1 LTSSIYRKRVRLFLS
16 LMAAGLVLGCS
27 DADPFEPTRMN
38 QPARILPE
46 TQTSAAVKNL
56 PAPKRK
62 MTLAVY
68 EFPDLTGQHKPS
80 ENFAEFSRA
89 VTQGADAILVDVL
102 TKAGRGEW
110 FDVVERRGLTNI
122 LRERQIIQA
131 TRQEHEGEAA
141 QPLNPLTFAGVQI
154 EGGVV
159 AYESNLRTGGLGARY
174 LGIGAHTEYREDYV
188 TVNLRLVS
196 VSSGR
201 VLHSVTTTKQ
211 VYSALVQANVFRFVS
226 SDSLLEIDAG
236 YTRNS
241 PPQFALR
248 EAIEL
253 GVFALVLEGR
263 EQGLWEFRNPNEGL
277 RAMQTYRKRNPNLSE
292 PATPVVVSRDDL
304 SEAFAP
310 IPLSEVDERW
320 LDQPDTGEDR
330 ARLAAIRP
338 VARSAAPAETDS
350 ADDAIRSAGAE
361 VELAEVSI
369 ELAEVR

>member
-1 LTSSIYRKRVRLFLS
+1 MFRKQARLALAVMLAGT
-16 LMAAGLVLGCS
+16 LMGCAGK
-27 DADPFEPTRMN
+27 DPFEPGRN
-38 QPARILPE
+38 DVPARILPE
-46 TQTSAAVKNL
+46 TQTSAALKGL

-131 TRQEHEGEAA
+131 TRQEHEGEEAK
-141 QPLNPLTFAGVQI
+141 PLNPLTFAGVLI

-174 LGIGAHTEYREDYV
+174 LGIGGHTEYREDYV

-211 VYSALVQANVFRFVS
+211 VYSTLVQANVFRFVS
-226 SDSLLEIDAG
+226 SDALLEIDAG

-253 GVFALVLEGR
+253 GVFAMVLEGR
-263 EQGLWEFRNPNEGL
+263 EQGLWDFKNPARGVQ
-277 RAMQTYRKRNPNLSE
+277 AMQTYIQRNPNL
-292 PATPVVVSRDDL
+292 ADGDTPVVVSRDDRA
-304 SEAFAP
+304 SAFDP
-310 IPLSEVDERW
+310 IPLAQVDERW
-320 LDQPDTGEDR
+320 LDQPDMGESR
-330 ARLAAIRP
+330 ASLAAVRP
-338 VARSAAPAETDS
+338 VARGNRMADTDVPDAEADTDTP
-350 ADDAIRSAGAE
+350 DEIVEITEAG
-361 VELAEVSI
+361 VDLAE
-369 ELAEVR
+369 LR

>member
-1 LTSSIYRKRVRLFLS
+1 
-16 LMAAGLVLGCS
+16 MGC
-27 DADPFEPTRMN
+27 ANTDPFE
-38 QPARILPE
+38 QSQKDVPAKILPE
-46 TQTSAAVKNL
+46 TQTSAALKSI

-131 TRQEHEGEAA
+131 TRQEHEGEEAK
-141 QPLNPLTFAGVQI
+141 PLNPLTFAGVLI

-159 AYESNLRTGGLGARY
+159 AYETNLRTGGLGARY
-174 LGIGAHTEYREDYV
+174 LGIGGHTEYREDYV

-211 VYSALVQANVFRFVS
+211 VYSTLVQANVFRFVS
-226 SDSLLEIDAG
+226 SDALLEIDAG

-253 GVFALVLEGR
+253 GVFAMILEGR
-263 EQGLWEFRNPNEGL
+263 EEGLWDFKHPNQGL
-277 RAMQTYRKRNPNLSE
+277 RALQTYMERNPNL
-292 PATPVVVSRDDL
+292 AKADTPVVVSRDDR
-304 SEAFAP
+304 SEAFDP
-310 IPLSEVDERW
+310 IPLSQVDERW
-320 LDQPDTGEDR
+320 LDKPDTGENR
-330 ARLAAIRP
+330 ASLATIRP
-338 VARSAAPAETDS
+338 VARSTTVVGEKADQAEDIEDEVIEI
-350 ADDAIRSAGAE
+350 ADAGTEASEIR
-361 VELAEVSI
+361 
-369 ELAEVR
+369 

>member
-1 LTSSIYRKRVRLFLS
+1 MTVLL
-16 LMAAGLVLGCS
+16 AGAVIGCTKP
-27 DADPFEPTRMN
+27 DPFKPGRN
-38 QPARILPE
+38 DVPARILPD
-46 TQTSAAVKNL
+46 TQTSAALKNL
-56 PAPKRK
+56 SAPERK

-80 ENFAEFSRA
+80 ERFAEFSRA

-131 TRQEHEGEAA
+131 TRSEHEGEEAR
-141 QPLNPLTFAGVQI
+141 PLNPLTFAGVLI

-201 VLHSVTTTKQ
+201 VLHSVTTSKQ
-211 VYSALVQANVFRFVS
+211 VYSTLVQANVFRFVS
-226 SDSLLEIDAG
+226 SDALLEMDAG
-236 YTRNS
+236 FTRNS

-253 GVFALVLEGR
+253 GVFAMVLEGR
-263 EQGLWEFRNPNEGL
+263 DQGLWDFKHPAQGQ
-277 RAMQTYRKRNPNLSE
+277 RAMKTYLERNPNLK
-292 PATPVVVSRDDL
+292 ARQGTPVVVSRDDTAEL
-304 SEAFAP
+304 FAP
-310 IPLSEVDERW
+310 MPLADVDARW
-320 LDQPDTGEDR
+320 LEEPLPQDEDR
-330 ARLAAIRP
+330 RSLADIRP
-338 VARSAAPAETDS
+338 VARATAAPETARLGPQPEIVAI
-350 ADDAIRSAGAE
+350 ADIGATE
-361 VELAEVSI
+361 TGTN
-369 ELAEVR
+369 

>member
-1 LTSSIYRKRVRLFLS
+1 MTSSIYRKRVRLFLS

>member
-1 LTSSIYRKRVRLFLS
+1 MIQCIFKRVTELAVFTLRNWVSSFVFL
-16 LMAAGLVLGCS
+16 AATGLLAGC
-27 DADPFEPTRMN
+27 ANQDPFEQSRTN
-38 QPARILPE
+38 IPAKILPV
-46 TQTSAAVKNL
+46 TQTSTAVANL
-56 PAPKRK
+56 PAPERK
-62 MTLAVY
+62 MTVAVY

-102 TKAGRGEW
+102 KKAGKGSW

-131 TRQEHEGEAA
+131 TRQEYQEDA
-141 QPLNPLTFAGVQI
+141 QPLSPLTFAGVLL

-159 AYESNLRTGGLGARY
+159 AYESNLRTGGVGARY

-211 VYSALVQANVFRFVS
+211 IFSTLVQANVFRFVS
-226 SDSLLEIDAG
+226 SDSILEMDAG
-236 YTRNS
+236 FTRNS

-253 GVFALVLEGR
+253 AVFALVLEGR
-263 EQGLWEFRNPNEGL
+263 KEGLWEFQDPAQ
-277 RAMQTYRKRNPNLSE
+277 AMEAMAVYMERNPNLPDAE
-292 PATPVVVSRDDL
+292 GEAEAVSRSVQTDL
-304 SEAFAP
+304 FEP
-310 IPLSEVDERW
+310 IPLSQVDQRW
-320 LDQPDTGEDR
+320 LSTDGMDE
-330 ARLAAIRP
+330 AHAAASPIRP
-338 VARSAAPAETDS
+338 VARCDRAAESENSRFGNVCRESA
-350 ADDAIRSAGAE
+350 
-361 VELAEVSI
+361 
-369 ELAEVR
+369 